1 MIAQALIPAVATLG
15 TEFYVGHR
23 LGVPPKT
30 LAKILLSGLAASIV
44 VGMIVIAVTP
54 SPTRVA
60 L

>member
-1 MIAQALIPAVATLG
+1 
-15 TEFYVGHR
+15 
-23 LGVPPKT
+23 